1 MNNKKRVFYI
11 RSTSIINDSRA
22 TKEIL
27 SLVEKGY
34 AVTVIGWDRD
44 KRIDNYDKFEI
55 NGKRIKSI
63 FFKAKSKYGMSLST
77 IYGLFKFQ
85 FWLKKILKER
95 INDIDYIHACD
106 FDCGFISSYF
116 AKKYH
121 KKLIYDIY
129 DYYADSR
136 TMPKLLKKLI
146 SKKENNIINIS
157 DLSIICGEWR
167 KQQIIGANPHKLIV
181 IHNTPNISCIGSK
194 KILRSNSKKIKV
206 GYVGILQTDRL
217 LLELLHEFKF
227 CQDFEFHV
235 GGFGIYEKEFLDAD
249 KKNENIFYYGSMK
262 YDQVLALESEC
273 DILFATYNPQ
283 IENHRYSAPNKI
295 YEAMALGKPIIVC
308 KNTGIDEL
316 VSENNIGFS
325 INYNAKEFFDILH
338 YISDNKELL
347 DDMIKNAKRLYNE
360 KYNWN
365 IMEKRLLL
373 EYEKLDKE

>member
-1 MNNKKRVFYI
+1 M
-11 RSTSIINDSRA
+11 
-22 TKEIL
+22 
-27 SLVEKGY
+27 
-34 AVTVIGWDRD
+34 
-44 KRIDNYDKFEI
+44 
-55 NGKRIKSI
+55 
-63 FFKAKSKYGMSLST
+63 
-77 IYGLFKFQ
+77 
-85 FWLKKILKER
+85 
-95 INDIDYIHACD
+95 
-106 FDCGFISSYF
+106 
-116 AKKYH
+116 
-121 KKLIYDIY
+121 
-129 DYYADSR
+129 
-136 TMPKLLKKLI
+136 
-146 SKKENNIINIS
+146 
-157 DLSIICGEWR
+157 
-167 KQQIIGANPHKLIV
+167 
-181 IHNTPNISCIGSK
+181 
-194 KILRSNSKKIKV
+194 
-206 GYVGILQTDRL
+206 
-217 LLELLHEFKF
+217 LELLHEFKI

-273 DILFATYNPQ
+273 DILFATYNPR

-325 INYNAKEFFDILH
+325 IDYNAKEFFDILH

-347 DDMIKNAKRLYNE
+347 EDMIKNAKRLYNE